1 MDGQTSTA
9 LGRWPAFAISLR
21 RITERVRIV
30 SVTPSAKRDASEDR
44 AETTAVL
51 EIEIVGLPDS
61 EIIFATALAI
71 GATLLGVRGRS
82 LCSTTEPPP
91 LVFQAD

>member
-1 MDGQTSTA
+1 MVRPRRLLA
-9 LGRWPAFAISLR
+9 VGRPSPFPAEDNRAR
-21 RITERVRIV
+21 QDRVGH
-30 SVTPSAKRDASEDR
+30 PSAKRDASEDR

-71 GATLLGVRGRS
+71 GAILLGVRGRS